1 MKLIIRTSQEKETAI
16 RIMDDA
22 KKAYEIEFRIEGR
35 NIYRLTAKQMLS
47 IMCNGSVQPRYSM
60 GVLEKPVTLKA
71 SALVRDRAAR
81 SGALTYTNLVG
92 RITEFTASRNVPALS
107 FLSLLIEEAQ
117 GREEPVVWVE
127 TADSV
132 FYPPDFIANG
142 IDVAALPV
150 VWAPD
155 VRSGVRA
162 AEHLLRSG
170 SFGLLVIDL
179 PPHTIIDQGR
189 LGKIAR
195 MADLNETAVVL
206 VTGQEDGTSFTLGS
220 IVSLRLAGST
230 VHQNDCAHR
239 CTVSAV
245 KDKQD
250 MPGWS
255 RTEVFHAP
263 DGMY

>member
-1 MKLIIRTSQEKETAI
+1 
-16 RIMDDA
+16 
-22 KKAYEIEFRIEGR
+22 
-35 NIYRLTAKQMLS
+35 
-47 IMCNGSVQPRYSM
+47 M

-71 SALVRDRAAR
+71 SALVRDRAGR
-81 SGALTYTNLVG
+81 TGEFTYTNLAG
-92 RITEFTASRNVPALS
+92 RVTELSAYRNAPALS

-117 GREEPVVWVE
+117 AKGEPVVWVE
-127 TADSV
+127 AADSV
-132 FYPPDFIANG
+132 FYPPDFVANG
-142 IDVAALPV
+142 IDITALPV
-150 VWAPD
+150 VWAHD
-155 VRSGVRA
+155 VRGGVRA

-170 SFGLLVIDL
+170 SFGLLVLDL
-179 PPHTIIDQGR
+179 PPHAIIDQGR

-206 VTGQEDGTSFTLGS
+206 ITAQEDGTSFTLGS

-230 VHQNDCAHR
+230 TQQGGCAHR

-245 KDKQD
+245 KDKRD